1 MSKEKEITDK
11 GLEKIKSVLSTILG
25 KRQGIDEDDVRKQFK
40 FFNRMINV
48 ERERFENQIVELL
61 GDVEDNENPDVT
73 NKLGHNG
80 ATSIIQKLTSDLIK
94 ELWHHVITTKC
105 PHCKKNSP
113 AVRKD
118 GYTKVF
124 VKPLQG
130 R

>member
-1 MSKEKEITDK
+1 MM
-11 GLEKIKSVLSTILG
+11 G
-25 KRQGIDEDDVRKQFK
+25 KRYEVDQDDLREQLK
-40 FFNRMINV
+40 FFNRSINLH
-48 ERERFENQIVELL
+48 REKFENEIAELL
-61 GDVEDNENPDVT
+61 GDVEENENPELT
-73 NKLGHNG
+73 NKLGRTGH
-80 ATSIIQKLTSDLIK
+80 TSIIQKLTNELIK

-118 GYTKVF
+118 GFTKIF